1 MTRTRKPGLKR
12 KRNQSDDDYITDL
25 QRREAEL
32 LDRETQLS
40 DEVVDLR
47 TGVERL
53 TSRVETLSSTLED
66 IAKAYD
72 RDDDDAEVEDDQ
84 EDDEITEGDNTDLVT
99 DTILN
104 LNAVCT
110 LALFNLNGMSENRRS
125 RCHTYVSAA
134 VLPYFQNVTGGHR
147 GYCKNILVNDTE
159 DGPRGSRCNNECRQL
174 CIQCTYSF
182 GGGDHYYVCRR
193 CQVSEDANDSHI
205 AMSLL
210 RYRATVAYNHM
221 LNP

>member
-1 MTRTRKPGLKR
+1 MTKTRKLGLKR

-25 QRREAEL
+25 QSREAEL
-32 LDRETQLS
+32 LDRETELS

-47 TGVERL
+47 TEVERL

-66 IAKAYD
+66 IAEAYD
-72 RDDDDAEVEDDQ
+72 IITNDDDDDADVEDDQ
-84 EDDEITEGDNTDLVT
+84 EDDEITEGDNTDQVT
-99 DTILN
+99 DSLSSILN

-110 LALFNLNGMSENRRS
+110 LALFNLNGMSESRRR

-147 GYCKNILVNDTE
+147 GYCKNILVHDTE

-182 GGGDHYYVCRR
+182 GGGDHFYVCRR
-193 CQVSEDANDSHI
+193 CQVSEDANDSHT

-210 RYRATVAYNHM
+210 R
-221 LNP
+221 